1 MSDCAADRRQESGE
15 LEEEEGGSRA
25 GHGPCFGKPQ
35 SHTGEERFF
44 PLKFVGNYCCVNKL
58 LVVQRLTQLI
68 VHPPRCSGLWCFDVN
83 HWWSMASSR
92 RRMWTM
98 QWITSAEPSTA
109 VSGWQETNKNAHPHA
124 RPVYARL
131 LWASGSAMDPN
142 AAERDKV
149 VLWGD
154 SDNEDPSPS
163 ADASSAA
170 SSAFSFR
177 FTPKNT
183 RPENNSLPCWKRRR
197 SLCVKERNHYGR
209 ERFLFSLCRE
219 KKNVFEKNSF
229 FFTDLIRHA
238 TSTETHFVIV

>member
-1 MSDCAADRRQESGE
+1 MA
-15 LEEEEGGSRA
+15 
-25 GHGPCFGKPQ
+25 
-35 SHTGEERFF
+35 
-44 PLKFVGNYCCVNKL
+44 
-58 LVVQRLTQLI
+58 QRLTQLI

-83 HWWSMASSR
+83 HGWSMASSR

-109 VSGWQETNKNAHPHA
+109 VSGLQETNKQKKTKNA
-124 RPVYARL
+124 RPGPARPGYARL
-131 LWASGSAMDPN
+131 LRAFGSAMDPN

-177 FTPKNT
+177 LTPKKHST
-183 RPENNSLPCWKRRR
+183 GKQLASLLK
-197 SLCVKERNHYGR
+197 V
-209 ERFLFSLCRE
+209 E
-219 KKNVFEKNSF
+219 KKACVSKREIITVEGLFCFLCAGKKSAFEKNSF
-229 FFTDLIRHA
+229 FFHILN
-238 TSTETHFVIV
+238 

>member
-1 MSDCAADRRQESGE
+1 MA
-15 LEEEEGGSRA
+15 
-25 GHGPCFGKPQ
+25 
-35 SHTGEERFF
+35 
-44 PLKFVGNYCCVNKL
+44 
-58 LVVQRLTQLI
+58 QRLTQLI

-83 HWWSMASSR
+83 HGWSMASSR

-109 VSGWQETNKNAHPHA
+109 VSGLQETNKQTKKNRPA
-124 RPVYARL
+124 RPGYARL
-131 LWASGSAMDPN
+131 LRAFGSAMDPN

-177 FTPKNT
+177 LTPKKHST
-183 RPENNSLPCWKRRR
+183 GKQLASLLKVEKKACVSKREIITVEGLFCF
-197 SLCVKERNHYGR
+197 LCAG
-209 ERFLFSLCRE
+209 
-219 KKNVFEKNSF
+219 KKNVRLRKTVF
-229 FFTDLIRHA
+229 FHILN
-238 TSTETHFVIV
+238 